1 MIEKLLIEHCSET
14 LASLKNANLFAV
26 THLSETELEEQVAYW
41 NSQMEKKGL
50 TLLIMKNKPN
60 WALVYVCRKSHIQK
74 RLQDKEVAGFLSDY
88 GYHDTNVETALERLR
103 YRLNEGND
111 FPHEIGVFLDYPI
124 GDVKGFI
131 QNAGNNFKCKGCWK
145 VYCNEC
151 ETVKLFARFA
161 KCRDVYKRLWNS
173 GVSIQKL
180 TVAA

>member
-14 LASLKNANLFAV
+14 LASLKNANLFV
-26 THLSETELEEQVAYW
+26 VRNCSTCEVEKQITYW
-41 NSQMEKKGL
+41 NQQMEHKGV
-50 TLLIMKNKPN
+50 TLLIMKNKPD
-60 WALVYVCRKSHIQK
+60 WALIYVCRKSSIQEK
-74 RLQDKEVAGFLSDY
+74 LQNEEIAEFLEDY
-88 GYHDTNVETALERLR
+88 GYSDMDIEAALEKLKI
-103 YRLNEGND
+103 RLNAENG

-131 QNAGNNFKCKGCWK
+131 QNAGSSYKCNGCWK

-161 KCRDVYKRLWNS
+161 KCRDMYKRLWNS
-173 GVSIQKL
+173 GVSIVNL